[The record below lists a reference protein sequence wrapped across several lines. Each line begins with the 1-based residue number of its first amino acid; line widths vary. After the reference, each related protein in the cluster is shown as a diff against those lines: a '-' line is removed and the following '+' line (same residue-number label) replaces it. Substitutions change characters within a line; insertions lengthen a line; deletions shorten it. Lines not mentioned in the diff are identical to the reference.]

1 MNYRPIDI
9 ARKLNISTS
18 LLRHYEKNELFPAP
32 KRSKS
37 GYRMYSETSFLYIQ
51 AVRTATLAYGYRTT
65 KQLMEFIRQK
75 EYSKM
80 LWLINQ
86 EQYQLHQQK
95 EISTQTLALLHE
107 EESDLITQMPRKG
120 WITIGE
126 AAERL
131 SITETT
137 IRHWTKEGLLEVTR
151 DKESNYRK
159 FDEQALRQLL
169 IIRLIRASTWSLDV
183 VRDILATFK
192 ADSPA
197 EMIQLAEEALL
208 MLNIRLERAFI
219 SQRYLYQLIAFL
231 SPDYFTD
238 FPGME
243 FYDFERPERN

>member
-18 LLRHYEKNELFPAP
+18 LLRHYEKNKLFPAP
-32 KRSKS
+32 ERSDS
-37 GYRMYSETSFLYIQ
+37 GYRIYSDASFLYIQ

-65 KQLMEFIRQK
+65 KKLMDLVSSG
-75 EYSKM
+75 EYM
-80 LWLINQ
+80 QAFWLVNQ

-95 EISTQTLALLHE
+95 EISNQTLALLHE

-137 IRHWTKEGLLEVTR
+137 IRHWTKEGLLKVAR
-151 DKESNYRK
+151 DEESNYRK

-169 IIRLIRASTWSLDV
+169 LIRLIRASTWSLDV
-183 VRDILATFK
+183 VRDILTTFR
-192 ADSPA
+192 AETPT
-197 EMIQLAEEALL
+197 EMIQLAERSLQ
-208 MLNIRLERAFI
+208 MLNTRLERLFI
-219 SQRYLYQLIAFL
+219 SQKYLYQLIAFL

-243 FYDFERPERN
+243 IYDFERPERS

>member
-9 ARKLNISTS
+9 ARKLTISTS
-18 LLRHYEKNELFPAP
+18 LLRHYEKHELFPAP

-37 GYRMYSETSFLYIQ
+37 GYRIYSETSFLYIQ

-65 KQLMEFIRQK
+65 KKLMDLVREKNYTQA
-75 EYSKM
+75 
-80 LWLINQ
+80 LWLITH

-95 EISTQTLALLHE
+95 EISDQTLALLHK
-107 EESDLITQMPRKG
+107 EESELITQMPRKG

-137 IRHWTKEGLLEVTR
+137 IRHWTKEGLLEVSR
-151 DKESNYRK
+151 DAESNYRK

-169 IIRLIRASTWSLDV
+169 IIRLIRASTWSLDA

-192 ADSPA
+192 AETPT
-197 EMIQLAEEALL
+197 EMIQLAEQSLQ
-208 MLNIRLERAFI
+208 MLNKRLERLFI
-219 SQRYLYQLIAFL
+219 SQKYLYQLISFL

-243 FYDFERPERN
+243 FYDF

>member
-32 KRSKS
+32 ERSES
-37 GYRMYSETSFLYIQ
+37 GYRLYSETSFHYIQ
-51 AVRTATLAYGYRTT
+51 AVRTATLAYGYRTC
-65 KQLMEFIRQK
+65 KKLMDLVQK
-75 EYSKM
+75 GDYSQVF
-80 LWLINQ
+80 WLINQ
-86 EQYQLHQQK
+86 EQFQLHQQK
-95 EISTQTLALLHE
+95 EISDQTLALLHDK
-107 EESDLITQMPRKG
+107 ESDLITHMPRKG

-137 IRHWTKEGLLEVTR
+137 IRHWTKEGLLKVTR
-151 DKESNYRK
+151 DEESNYRK

-197 EMIQLAEEALL
+197 EMIRLAEESLHLL
-208 MLNIRLERAFI
+208 NARLERLFI
-219 SQRYLYQLIAFL
+219 SQKYLYQLIAFL

-243 FYDFERPERN
+243 FYDFERPERS

>member
-18 LLRHYEKNELFPAP
+18 LLRHYEKHGLFPAP
-32 KRSKS
+32 ERSKS
-37 GYRMYSETSFLYIQ
+37 GYRIYSETSFLYIQ
-51 AVRTATLAYGYRTT
+51 AVRTATLAYGYRTC
-65 KQLMEFIRQK
+65 KRLMALVHAGDYTQAF
-75 EYSKM
+75 
-80 LWLINQ
+80 WLINQ
-86 EQYQLHQQK
+86 EQFQLHQQK
-95 EISTQTLALLHE
+95 EISDQTLALLHE

-137 IRHWTKEGLLEVTR
+137 IRHWTKEGLIEVAR

-183 VRDILATFK
+183 VRNILATFK
-192 ADSPA
+192 ADTPT
-197 EMIQLAEEALL
+197 EMIHLAEQSLVA
-208 MLNIRLERAFI
+208 LNIRLERSLI
-219 SQRYLYQLIAFL
+219 SQKYLYQLIAFL

-243 FYDFERPERN
+243 FYDFDRPERT